1 MVFARIEK
9 TIVTEIIPEFDPVFP
24 GVPVGER
31 YPADV
36 IKKLVAVEDEE
47 SVHVGMIYD
56 ANTGE
61 FSEPEQPKP
70 VTPSE
75 PTVDPVTEPTAK
87 EILDVLLGVRNYE

>member
-1 MVFARIEK
+1 MVFAKIEK
-9 TIVTEIIPEFDPVFP
+9 TIVAEIIPEFDPVFP
-24 GVPVGER
+24 NVPVGER

-36 IKKLVAVEDEE
+36 VKKLVAVEDEE

-56 ANTGE
+56 ASTGE

-75 PTVDPVTEPTAK
+75 PTVDPVTEANSM
-87 EILDVLLGVRNYE
+87 EILNVLLGGSE

>member
-9 TIVTEIIPEFDPVFP
+9 TIVAEIIPEFDPVFP
-24 GVPVGER
+24 NVPVGER

-47 SVHVGMIYD
+47 SVHVGMVYD
-56 ANTGE
+56 VETGE

-75 PTVDPVTEPTAK
+75 PTVDPATEANSM
-87 EILDVLLGVRNYE
+87 EILNVLLGVSE